1 MNQSEAMS
9 PSKAKTVIVW
19 IGRLISA
26 LVAFVFAMSAVMK
39 LQGGPEFAEG
49 MEHLGLPESMIFPLA
64 ILEITCLILYFFPS
78 TSVLGAILLTGYIGG
93 AICTHWRVGDPF
105 VIQIAIGVLIWLGL
119 YLREKRLWLLLP
131 IRSPN
136 AADNTPEK
144 EIK

>member
-1 MNQSEAMS
+1 MDQSEAMS
-9 PSKAKTVIVW
+9 PSKARTAIVW

-26 LVAFVFAMSAVMK
+26 LLTFVFGMSAVMK
-39 LQGGPEFAEG
+39 LKEGPEFAEG
-49 MEHLGLPESMIFPLA
+49 MEHLGLPESMILPLA
-64 ILEITCLILYFFPS
+64 ILEIACLVLYLFPS

-119 YLREKRLWLLLP
+119 YLREKRLWVLLP

-136 AADNTPEK
+136 AAEK
-144 EIK
+144 LIK